1 VLAVACAALWPGGAI
16 GGEVPAETTMT
27 SRIEPGRGS
36 PLLVAHR
43 GVSARFPENT
53 LAAFH
58 AAVADGALMLEL
70 DVGLSADGVPVV
82 LHDETLN
89 RTTDGRGPLSAMAW
103 PQVAELDA
111 GSWFGPAF
119 AGEPVPTL
127 ARVLDELGG
136 RIAINVE
143 IKPEAVRSEP
153 AGGIEE
159 QVVALVRARALED
172 QVVISSFEPTAV
184 GRIKRLFP
192 ELPAALLYHNELP
205 QDAVALL
212 ALYEADGLHVNKRHV
227 TAELVET
234 LHAAGRYVGVYTA
247 NSARDLRRLG
257 ELGVDAIFTD
267 DVAAARR
274 LLSTGSGEEEVG
286 DVVQ

>member
-1 VLAVACAALWPGGAI
+1 
-16 GGEVPAETTMT
+16 MT

-58 AAVADGALMLEL
+58 AAVADGARMLEL

-82 LHDETLN
+82 LHDETLD
-89 RTTDGRGPLSAMAW
+89 RTTDGRGPLSAMALA
-103 PQVAELDA
+103 QVAELDA

-127 ARVLDELGG
+127 ARVLDEFGG

-143 IKPEAVRSEP
+143 IKPEAVRSDP
-153 AGGIEE
+153 AEGIEE

-172 QVVISSFEPTAV
+172 QVVVSSFEPTAV
-184 GRIKRLFP
+184 GRVKRLFP
-192 ELPAALLYHNELP
+192 GLPAALLYHHELP
-205 QDAVALL
+205 HDAVALL
-212 ALYEADGLHVNKRHV
+212 ALCEADGLHVNKRHV

-234 LHAAGRYVGVYTA
+234 LHAAGRYVGAYTA
-247 NSARDLRRLG
+247 NSAPDLRRLTG
-257 ELGVDAIFTD
+257 LGVDAIFTD
-267 DVAAARR
+267 DVVAATL
-274 LLSTGSGEEEVG
+274 LLSAGSGEEQVG